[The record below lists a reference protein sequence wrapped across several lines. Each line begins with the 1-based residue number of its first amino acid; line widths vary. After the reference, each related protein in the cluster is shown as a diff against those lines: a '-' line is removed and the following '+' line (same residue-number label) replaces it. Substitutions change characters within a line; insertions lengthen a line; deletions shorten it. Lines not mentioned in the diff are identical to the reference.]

1 MSGGSCRGEGV
12 VGWGQ
17 LDGGGVDVQ
26 GGSWLGVDVRGYLT
40 GGGRCLGVV
49 ARGIDVRGVLDWG
62 GRCPGRGVLSG
73 VDVQG

>member
-26 GGSWLGVDVRGYLT
+26 GGQLAGGRCPRYLT
-40 GGGRCLGVV
+40 GGGG
-49 ARGIDVRGVLDWG
+49 
-62 GRCPGRGVLSG
+62 
-73 VDVQG
+73 